1 MSTQNNSLSYLNLSI
16 KSSSNLLPKLNSIS
30 QTYSD
35 EYDIDYLIT
44 QLTLKKKRSAFNI
57 YISDKY
63 DEIKKNNPNFMSSQ
77 IFDIL
82 NKNWSEKLSKEEKEK
97 YKILANEE
105 KKIYEREKEIMRQYY
120 KNLSSKEKSTAYRKF
135 LNSRLNEG
143 IKNEEEPKN
152 IKIKAI
158 KDWSKMSK
166 EEKLNWQNKIDN
178 NENWWDR
185 AKQSKNISSYCVFVQ
200 KKIEDAKEKNEEI
213 LNFDDCAKIW
223 KKMSKN
229 KKKIYEAYAEEINEE
244 RKNMREIYEII
255 NGIQPKKP
263 AGAYKIFLSEKIK
276 EGELKGKN
284 IYKDGKKMWNEL
296 PENEKEEYLKK
307 AKKIKLCYI
316 YKKMLYKKNNRKIL
330 PPKPKNAYNYFI
342 ASLKGIKPKNGE
354 NFFQMTRRLW
364 NKMDEDKKQKFNDLA
379 EEDIR
384 KYEMKM
390 VKFED
395 KIYDIPE
402 RAKGAFQMF
411 IMDKFPLL
419 KEKNK
424 DLPTYVI
431 FSMISDEWKE
441 LNDDDKNIYEKMA
454 IQDKERFLIQ
464 NEEFKENGYYSKDK
478 FKNHKENEIKENGKR
493 RSITKSQCKKRSVK
507 K

>member
-152 IKIKAI
+152 IKKKAI

-441 LNDDDKNIYEKMA
+441 LNDDDKKIYEKMA

-478 FKNHKENEIKENGKR
+478 FKNNKENEIKENGKR

>member
-1 MSTQNNSLSYLNLSI
+1 MSTQINSSSYLNLSI
-16 KSSSNLLPKLNSIS
+16 NSSSNLIPKLNSIT
-30 QTYSD
+30 QNNSD
-35 EYDIDYLIT
+35 EYDLDYLIT
-44 QLTLKKKRSAFNI
+44 QITLKKKRSAFNI
-57 YISDKY
+57 YISEKY
-63 DEIKKNNPNFMSSQ
+63 DEIKKKNPNFISSQ
-77 IFDIL
+77 IFEIL
-82 NKNWSEKLSKEEKEK
+82 NKTWREKVSKEEKEK
-97 YKILANEE
+97 YKNLANEE
-105 KKIYEREKEIMRQYY
+105 KKIYEKDIEIMRQYY
-120 KNLSSKEKSTAYRKF
+120 NNISSKEKSTAYITF

-152 IKIKAI
+152 IKLKAI

-166 EEKLNWQNKIDN
+166 EEKLKWQNKKDN
-178 NENWWDR
+178 NDNWWER
-185 AKQSKNISSYCVFVQ
+185 AKSLKNI
-200 KKIEDAKEKNEEI
+200 
-213 LNFDDCAKIW
+213 

-229 KKKIYEAYAEEINEE
+229 KKKIYEAYADEMNEE

-441 LNDDDKNIYEKMA
+441 LNDDDKKIYEKMA

>member
-441 LNDDDKNIYEKMA
+441 LNDDDKKIYEKMA

-478 FKNHKENEIKENGKR
+478 FKNNKENEIKENGKR

>member
-1 MSTQNNSLSYLNLSI
+1 MLTQNNSLSYLNLSI

-63 DEIKKNNPNFMSSQ
+63 DEIKKDNPNFMSSQ

-120 KNLSSKEKSTAYRKF
+120 NNRSSKEKSTAYRKF

-431 FSMISDEWKE
+431 FSMISDEWTK
-441 LNDDDKNIYEKMA
+441 LNDDDKSIYEKMA

-478 FKNHKENEIKENGKR
+478 FKNNKENEIKENGKR

>member
-120 KNLSSKEKSTAYRKF
+120 NNRSSKEKSTAYRKF

-152 IKIKAI
+152 IKKKAI

-441 LNDDDKNIYEKMA
+441 LNDDDKKIYEKMA

-478 FKNHKENEIKENGKR
+478 FKNNKENEIKENGKR

>member
-120 KNLSSKEKSTAYRKF
+120 NNRSSKEKSTAYRKF

-478 FKNHKENEIKENGKR
+478 FKNNKENEIKENGKR